1 MTSVEF
7 LEERFQMYLSWYE
20 GHHSAK
26 EYKLEDFAKDFQEA
40 KEMHKQEI
48 INTWY
53 NGYINQSPMI
63 DEENCGEQF
72 YNETFGQ
79 DITLQ
84 NNSESKDIT
93 ELSEHS
99 WEGCDGCTEQDEV
112 MYKNGYVK
120 GYNAAIAEQLKNK

>member
-1 MTSVEF
+1 MTSIEWF
-7 LEERFQMYLSWYE
+7 IKEIEKHDKKFNSFYGAEITQ
-20 GHHSAK
+20 AK
-26 EYKLEDFAKDFQEA
+26 V
-40 KEMHKQEI
+40 MHNQEI
-48 INTWY
+48 IKSWY

-99 WEGCDGCTEQDEV
+99 WEGCDGCTEQDEA
-112 MYKNGYVK
+112 MYKNGYTK
-120 GYNAAIAEQLKNK
+120 GYNATITEQLKQK